1 MAALAAWADRHS
13 RGATRCVA
21 AAQYTQLIQGHS
33 SCPKMPTLVGGVHWC
48 RCVSHEEAGMK
59 RGSIKL
65 FGAACVIALFGFGS
79 AATAVAQDQTQDSPA
94 GAPTPQPT
102 RRSADLRPHGQLS

>member
-1 MAALAAWADRHS
+1 MAALAAWADRHL

-33 SCPKMPTLVGGVHWC
+33 SCPKMPTLAGGVHWC

-59 RGSIKL
+59 RRSIKL
-65 FGAACVIALFGFGS
+65 FGAACVMALFGFGS
-79 AATAVAQDQTQDSPA
+79 AATAAAQDQTHYSTA
-94 GAPTPQPT
+94 GA
-102 RRSADLRPHGQLS
+102 RPPEHGESR

>member
-33 SCPKMPTLVGGVHWC
+33 SCPKMPTLAGGVHWC

-59 RGSIKL
+59 HRSIKL

-79 AATAVAQDQTQDSPA
+79 AATAAAQDQTQDSPA
-94 GAPTPQPT
+94 FGPGRLPSPPSPIRTI
-102 RRSADLRPHGQLS
+102 R